1 VTEVVDGPTD
11 VVVDAAGVTTA
22 FTLAPRR
29 VTADEARQTL
39 QLTRVVMP
47 ATPAGTP
54 EIGRPAD
61 RVSLP
66 SAWWAALLRNTG
78 LGFRPRDPTIP
89 WSQVGVTLDNTSD
102 EPINVVLR
110 LRVLDAD
117 GQPAPAFRPRLRG
130 QGDDQHT
137 VSALLRVPA
146 GRSAIGALPLYV
158 DNRLL
163 DADTVASRT
172 WTRELAVLPMGATEP
187 LFVDRQPLYVSR
199 GGSAASLGLVGGG
212 LAALLGTL
220 MTLWRGPVWLRTR
233 PTSELMTIGLF
244 ASLTFLVGALGR
256 VLTMGFAAILGP
268 FATLLTGIIDDAF
281 RYTLLATLVT
291 LLPRPGTMTLA
302 VVTGWLL
309 NGVATGSFGPT
320 DLLYL
325 GSRVLFLEVALWLA
339 GITRVEGWHAEAPWR
354 RWLRLAAG
362 FGTAS
367 ALSSATGM
375 AIHMV
380 LYRLYYADWYV
391 ALIVGGPGFLYVVIA
406 CAVAVPFAASL
417 REVQR

>member
-1 VTEVVDGPTD
+1 
-11 VVVDAAGVTTA
+11 
-22 FTLAPRR
+22 
-29 VTADEARQTL
+29 
-39 QLTRVVMP
+39 
-47 ATPAGTP
+47 
-54 EIGRPAD
+54 
-61 RVSLP
+61 
-66 SAWWAALLRNTG
+66 
-78 LGFRPRDPTIP
+78 
-89 WSQVGVTLDNTSD
+89 
-102 EPINVVLR
+102 
-110 LRVLDAD
+110 
-117 GQPAPAFRPRLRG
+117 
-130 QGDDQHT
+130 
-137 VSALLRVPA
+137 
-146 GRSAIGALPLYV
+146 
-158 DNRLL
+158 
-163 DADTVASRT
+163 
-172 WTRELAVLPMGATEP
+172 MGATEP